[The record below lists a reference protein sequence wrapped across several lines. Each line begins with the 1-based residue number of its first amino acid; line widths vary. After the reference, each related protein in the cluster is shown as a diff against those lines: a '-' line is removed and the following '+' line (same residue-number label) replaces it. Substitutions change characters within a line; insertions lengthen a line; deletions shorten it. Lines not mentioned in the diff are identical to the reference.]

1 MVIIKKVETRKDMRD
16 FINFPNILYKNNPL
30 FVPSIYSDELADW
43 NKKKNP
49 AFDYCDAEAYLAY
62 KDGELSGR
70 IAAIYSKNPM
80 KNGKPKE

>member
-49 AFDYCDAEAYLAY
+49 AGICGIYYLNFTYVLCPSDSA
-62 KDGELSGR
+62 DS
-70 IAAIYSKNPM
+70 
-80 KNGKPKE
+80 